1 MRIPDPDELS
11 DDEWYERGREVVLT
25 KLDSRAHTR
34 GELGVAMSRN
44 GVPEQVQH
52 QVLDRF
58 EELGLV
64 DDGNFAMQWVESR
77 HGARG
82 LSRRAVAMELSRKG
96 VDPDVIDEAVNHIS
110 DDDEARAAVD
120 LARKKFR
127 TGASVPEPRLT
138 RRVAAALA
146 RKGYGPDITWQAV
159 RQVKEELG
167 NDEW

>member
-1 MRIPDPDELS
+1 M
-11 DDEWYERGREVVLT
+11 LT

-34 GELGVAMSRN
+34 GELGIAMSRN

-52 QVLDRF
+52 RVLDRF
-58 EELGLV
+58 EELGLI

-82 LSRRAVAMELSRKG
+82 LSRRAVAMELSRK
-96 VDPDVIDEAVNHIS
+96 
-110 DDDEARAAVD
+110 
-120 LARKKFR
+120 
-127 TGASVPEPRLT
+127 GASVPEPRLT

-167 NDEW
+167 DDGW